1 MMKLGYGFKMIAEGD
16 YACFTRPE
24 QKIERVSYDV
34 PTPGALE
41 GMIKCIYWKPAIRY
55 VIDRIIV
62 FNPIEFENIRRNE
75 VKEKISFS
83 KVKSAMQGGESPEI
97 YTKENISQRAG
108 MVLKNVRYG
117 IEFHFELTGIKS
129 DSEDEGEEK
138 HYNILLRRLRNGQC
152 FKQPVFGCRE
162 FSVKKLELAEK
173 FPMDE
178 ISPLLAGDR
187 DLGIML
193 YGMKFRDGGIPVN
206 GKFSDAADAVYYHP
220 HLIDGV
226 INVAEYRRDTL
237 C

>member
-1 MMKLGYGFKMIAEGD
+1 MGFGFKIIAEGD
-16 YACFTRPE
+16 YACFTRAE
-24 QKIERVSYDV
+24 HKIERVSYDV

-75 VKEKISFS
+75 VKEKIMFS
-83 KVKSAMQGGESPEI
+83 KVKKAMNGGESPEI

-117 IEFHFELTGIKS
+117 IEFHFEMTGIKS
-129 DSEDEGEEK
+129 ENEDECEEK
-138 HYNILLRRLRNGQC
+138 HYNILLRRLRNGQY

-162 FSVKKLELAEK
+162 FSVKSIKLTEE
-173 FPMDE
+173 FPMNE
-178 ISPLLAGDR
+178 ISDALSGDR

-193 YGMKFRDGGIPVN
+193 YGMKFRDGGIAVN
-206 GKFSDAADAVYYHP
+206 GKYSDEADALYYHP

-226 INVAEYRRDTL
+226 IDVAGYRRDII